1 MTYISKI
8 DNNSCTKIPEE
19 IIKQSG
25 LKPGDD
31 IIWFYEEKTKQIL
44 LMEKPRD
51 FSKSLRGLG
60 KEIWKGVNLDKYI
73 QEERESWK

>member
-1 MTYISKI
+1 MPYISKI
-8 DNNSCTKIPEE
+8 DSNSYTKIPEE

-31 IIWFYEEKTKQIL
+31 IIWFYDEKAKQII
-44 LMEKPRD
+44 LMEKPEN
-51 FSKSLRGLG
+51 FSKSLRVLG
-60 KEIWKGVNLDKYI
+60 KEMWKGTDADKYI